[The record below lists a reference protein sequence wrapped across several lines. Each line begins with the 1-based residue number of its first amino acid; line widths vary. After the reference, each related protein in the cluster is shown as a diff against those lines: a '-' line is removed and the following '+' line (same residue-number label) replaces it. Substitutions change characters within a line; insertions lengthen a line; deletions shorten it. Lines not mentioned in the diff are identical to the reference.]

1 MDRTFQ
7 PWSLSRNRE
16 GWIDELLFSNPRMQ
30 IAEKMDNPLELAVSL
45 NLLVLSSLPN
55 YSLLEA
61 VSNGAGFTAT

>member
-1 MDRTFQ
+1 
-7 PWSLSRNRE
+7 
-16 GWIDELLFSNPRMQ
+16 
-30 IAEKMDNPLELAVSL
+30 MDNPLELAVSL